1 MGKMQEFLGLL
12 KEVPRNL
19 ILELSATNQMQNNYI
34 DGLPDLPRSGVRAS
48 IIVTSVSA
56 ADQKKR
62 VKIKKK
68 NKSYLNWGNE
78 NQTWKKSV
86 KDDF

>member
-1 MGKMQEFLGLL
+1 MQEFLGLL
-12 KEVPRNL
+12 KGVPRNL
-19 ILELSATNQMQNNYI
+19 ILELSATNQMQSNYI

>member
-1 MGKMQEFLGLL
+1 MQKFPELL
-12 KEVPRNL
+12 KGVPRNL
-19 ILELSATNQMQNNYI
+19 ILERSATNQMQSNYM

-56 ADQKKR
+56 ASGKR
-62 VKIKKK
+62 VKK

-78 NQTWKKSV
+78 SQTWKKSV
-86 KDDF
+86 KVDFFKKN